1 MKVKNYLVT
10 GAAGF
15 IGSHL
20 ANYLISKG
28 NKVYTIDNLSTGF
41 KSNINPKIK
50 FIKGNCQDIRI
61 LKKIEGLNFEA
72 IFHIAGQSSGEIS
85 FSKPN
90 LDFESNLLST
100 IRIIELCLK
109 TKNKRFIYA
118 SSMSVYGNNS
128 KPSVSEISKTNPIS
142 FYGLSKLTSEKFM
155 ENYAKKGLKYTS
167 LRLFNVYGPNQNMNN
182 LKQGMISIYLKQ
194 IIDNSSIIIK
204 GSGERYRDFIHVN
217 DVVEIIIKI
226 LNKKS
231 TINQLINIGTGVKT
245 KVKDVIKILSKKFEI
260 KNNKI
265 KYKGFTQGDQFGI
278 YSNNKKLISIIGNY
292 NFTKL
297 EKGIENMIS
306 SLKLK

>member
-1 MKVKNYLVT
+1 
-10 GAAGF
+10 
-15 IGSHL
+15 
-20 ANYLISKG
+20 
-28 NKVYTIDNLSTGF
+28 
-41 KSNINPKIK
+41 
-50 FIKGNCQDIRI
+50 
-61 LKKIEGLNFEA
+61 
-72 IFHIAGQSSGEIS
+72 
-85 FSKPN
+85 
-90 LDFESNLLST
+90 
-100 IRIIELCLK
+100 
-109 TKNKRFIYA
+109 
-118 SSMSVYGNNS
+118 MSVYGNNS
-128 KPSVSEISKTNPIS
+128 KPSVSEISETNPIS

-155 ENYAKKGLKYTS
+155 ENYTKKGLKYTS